1 MMLSTVNQ
9 PPFNMTYWRPWNE
22 ESNLF
27 ESYFDY
33 VRDTSLQEYNARI
46 IGSYISQ
53 STIKQVDAINNL
65 ADRLGFGLNIIS
77 WQLNKLN
84 DSSNLIHKKL
94 DLQLEQQKLTNAKL
108 DGILKLLNIPESEK
122 ERRYAVEM
130 GLKFYVMA
138 QRDKDLLNDALE
150 AFLKAEAS
158 FRQDY
163 FVLYQI
169 GMIYLFS
176 EKHLDPAK
184 AFEYFKKSAKYANAA
199 IAVSPP
205 KIQNKQIDD
214 FLKLIDLALYQTEMP
229 EDDWEDNWEG
239 ATVNYLGLED
249 VESIAKR
256 IDKHSE
262 RFFEIWYLA
271 EFDLYGFYPAKNS
284 EKKYT
289 INYPKT
295 KRHGKTA
302 VNSYNSK
309 IEVESEILDSAKNL
323 YEFIKDKVGTK
334 AKVTVEAV
342 VMAAAMDAEHIA
354 SAALEKAAFSA
365 YVLGN
370 SELALENQMESV
382 KHEPTASNYFMLAK
396 YQARNNLMIDCRK
409 SIGKCID
416 LEPKKITEILGD
428 LDLCNEIAIIDLINN
443 KIDAAKS
450 AIDKLIVECQQ
461 LEIDDR
467 DKSSSSN
474 ELTVEVRALLEYPY
488 HIQVYRLH
496 KFVQR
501 ISNWRQDLI
510 AKEVE
515 FNDLRARC
523 ITLVNSLLKTDADPV
538 FQTKFDDAAE
548 LLREAALPS
557 NPIKLKKLQSIFDK
571 NRKILSD
578 HRKYIKDIQ
587 AARQQ
592 EIYAE
597 QFENSIIRNLK
608 KMFSKILKG

>member
-122 ERRYAVEM
+122 ERRYTVEM

-199 IAVSPP
+199 IAISPP
-205 KIQNKQIDD
+205 KIHHKKIDD
-214 FLKLIDLALYQTEMP
+214 FLKLIDWALYQTEMA
-229 EDDWEDNWEG
+229 EDDWED
-239 ATVNYLGLED
+239 ASVNFSVLED
-249 VESIAKR
+249 IESIAER
-256 IDKHSE
+256 IHKHSE
-262 RFFEIWYLA
+262 RFFDIWYCA
-271 EFDLYGFYPAKNS
+271 GFETLYGFSPYQNS
-284 EKKYT
+284 EGKYT
-289 INYPKT
+289 IENSGSPH
-295 KRHGKTA
+295 KRVTIED
-302 VNSYNSK
+302 SK
-309 IEVESEILDSAKNL
+309 SANNPEILASAKNL
-323 YEFIKDKVGTK
+323 YEFIKDKVGAK
-334 AKVTVEAV
+334 AKITVETV
-342 VMAAAMDAEHIA
+342 VMATAMDARHIA

-370 SELALENQMESV
+370 SELALENQIESV

-396 YQARNNLMIDCRK
+396 YQARNGLMADCCK
-409 SIGKCID
+409 STGKCID

-428 LDLCNEIAIIDLINN
+428 LDLCNEIIIINLINK
-443 KIDAAKS
+443 KIDEAKS

-467 DKSSSSN
+467 DKSSNSN
-474 ELTVEVRALLEYPY
+474 EFTAEVRALLEFPY
-488 HIQVYRLH
+488 HIQVYRIR
-496 KFVQR
+496 KFAER
-501 ISNWRQDLI
+501 ILNWRQNLI

-515 FNDLRARC
+515 FNDLRAKC
-523 ITLVNSLLKTDADPV
+523 INLANRLLITVADPESRM
-538 FQTKFDDAAE
+538 KLDEAARV
-548 LLREAALPS
+548 LRETALPS
-557 NPIKLKKLQSIFDK
+557 NPIKITKLQSIFDK
-571 NRKILSD
+571 NRKLLSD
-578 HRKYIKDIQ
+578 HRKYLNDIEV
-587 AARQQ
+587 ARQQ
-592 EIYAE
+592 EIYAK
-597 QFENSIIRNLK
+597 QFENPIIRNLK
-608 KMFSKILKG
+608 GIFSKILKD

>member
-46 IGSYISQ
+46 IGSYIAQ
-53 STIKQVDAINNL
+53 STSKQVDAINNL

-84 DSSNLIHKKL
+84 DSSNLINKKL

-199 IAVSPP
+199 IAISPP
-205 KIQNKQIDD
+205 KIHNKRIDD
-214 FLKLIDLALYQTEMP
+214 FLKLIDWALYQTEMP
-229 EDDWEDNWEG
+229 EDDWEN
-239 ATVNYLGLED
+239 ASVNYSALED

-256 IDKHSE
+256 IEKHSE
-262 RFFEIWYLA
+262 RFFELWHCA
-271 EFDLYGFYPAKNS
+271 EFQTLYGFYPDKNLEGKYIAQYIQS
-284 EKKYT
+284 E
-289 INYPKT
+289 
-295 KRHGKTA
+295 
-302 VNSYNSK
+302 SK
-309 IEVESEILDSAKNL
+309 PRIFGSAKNL
-323 YEFIKDKVGTK
+323 YEFIKNKVETK
-334 AKVTVEAV
+334 AKITIEAV
-342 VMAAAMDAEHIA
+342 AMATAMDASHIA
-354 SAALEKAAFSA
+354 SAALEKAAFSS

-370 SELALENQMESV
+370 SELALENQIESV
-382 KHEPTASNYFMLAK
+382 RHEPTASNYFMLAK
-396 YQARNNLMIDCRK
+396 YQARSGLMANCCK
-409 SIGKCID
+409 SISKCID
-416 LEPKKITEILGD
+416 LEPTKITEILSD
-428 LDLCNEIAIIDLINN
+428 LDLCNEVAIINFTNN
-443 KIDAAKS
+443 KIDVAKS
-450 AIDKLIVECQQ
+450 AIDKLIAECQQ

-467 DKSSSSN
+467 DKSSSSK
-474 ELTVEVRALLEYPY
+474 ELTVEVRALLEFPY

-496 KFVQR
+496 KFAER

-515 FNDLRARC
+515 FNDLRAKC

-538 FQTKFDDAAE
+538 FQTKFDDAAK
-548 LLREAALPS
+548 LLREAALHS

-571 NRKILSD
+571 NRKLLSN
-578 HRKYIKDIQ
+578 HRKYLKDIED
-587 AARQQ
+587 ASQQ
-592 EIYAE
+592 EIYAK
-597 QFENSIIRNLK
+597 QFENPIIRSLK
-608 KMFSKILKG
+608 EMFSKILKG